1 MTSRKFNFI
10 IGVSALAFALL
21 GLFFVLGG
29 GAFAG
34 PDDGTKTNDS
44 SQGLTFPH
52 LGF

>member
-1 MTSRKFNFI
+1 MTSRKFNSI
-10 IGVSALAFALL
+10 VGISALVFALL
-21 GLFFVLGG
+21 GLFFALGG

-34 PDDGTKTNDS
+34 PDDGTKTTDS